1 MKLWF
6 LKSFRN
12 WCYITISRKTFC
24 PVGLLDEVTSLS
36 TWQSLWSI
44 LGASAG
50 AWPSY
55 VFSSAQAMLR
65 TNRNTIGGFFLA
77 GREMVWWTVSG
88 SEFPEDKFHGCVCL
102 RIKKENIGNAE
113 NFWCAL
119 VNLPAGVSFPK
130 SLTSGLCPVVSINYS
145 VSLTIKARVV
155 WHLRKHSPA
164 LLHVLFPRSSS
175 RIFCLGSLRS
185 PSTFL
190 PCSQSKASAAPLIWM
205 SLLLSALL
213 LQNSTQA
220 LLHLHSH
227 LNV

>member
-1 MKLWF
+1 
-6 LKSFRN
+6 
-12 WCYITISRKTFC
+12 
-24 PVGLLDEVTSLS
+24 
-36 TWQSLWSI
+36 
-44 LGASAG
+44 
-50 AWPSY
+50 
-55 VFSSAQAMLR
+55 MLR

-190 PCSQSKASAAPLIWM
+190 PCSQSNLVL
-205 SLLLSALL
+205 LLLSGWAFPSLL
-213 LQNSTQA
+213 SSFKTQLKPCFICTPTWMSSP
-220 LLHLHSH
+220 LLYAVTIADMCSLWWCECWWLFDSCPVGVF
-227 LNV
+227 LAGL